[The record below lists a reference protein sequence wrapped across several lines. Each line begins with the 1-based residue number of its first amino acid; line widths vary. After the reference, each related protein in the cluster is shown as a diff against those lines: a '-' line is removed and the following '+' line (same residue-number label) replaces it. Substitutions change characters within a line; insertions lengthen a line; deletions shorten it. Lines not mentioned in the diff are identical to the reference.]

1 MASELGIRAIQE
13 RINGLDLDAE
23 SVLSTLC
30 EAIVSCYDTD
40 ELRASIGAG
49 HMERSS
55 GTQVNLPPLVE
66 EAMRIP
72 QVAPVKGN
80 WGSAIAVPISFGS
93 ANYFIW
99 FHAINYTFTETD
111 ASFVEAM
118 VNILE
123 SNFERALIQEHI
135 EEVGATDEP

>member
-1 MASELGIRAIQE
+1 MASELGLRAIQE
-13 RINGLDLDAE
+13 RMNGLELDAE
-23 SVLSTLC
+23 SVLITFR
-30 EAIVSCYDTD
+30 EAFVSCYDTD
-40 ELRASIGAG
+40 ELKASISAG
-49 HMERSS
+49 HMERI
-55 GTQVNLPPLVE
+55 GDLQANLPPLVE

-80 WGSAIAVPISFGS
+80 WGSAIAVPISFGN
-93 ANYFIW
+93 ANYFVW

-111 ASFVEAM
+111 AAFVEAM